1 MDSAR
6 RSLLVL
12 SATYLVSALLLW
24 RAHAK
29 QRDVWLWVVTGS
41 AGIALASLL
50 DRDRPLVWI
59 GLAIA
64 LGPQMVSATIGDLR
78 RGNRLLL
85 AIDIGGL
92 MTLAVGLVLGRHA
105 LTG

>member
-12 SATYLVSALLLW
+12 SATYLLSAFVLW
-24 RAHAK
+24 RASAK
-29 QRDVWLWVVTGS
+29 RRDVWLWIVTGS
-41 AGIALASLL
+41 AGIALTLLL
-50 DRDRPLVWI
+50 DRDRPFVWV

-78 RGNRLLL
+78 RGNRVLTL
-85 AIDIGGL
+85 IDIGGL
-92 MTLAVGLVLGRHA
+92 VTLAVGLALGRHA

>member
-12 SATYLVSALLLW
+12 SATYLLSAFVLW
-24 RAHAK
+24 RAQAK
-29 QRDVWLWVVTGS
+29 KRDVWLWTVTGS
-41 AGIALASLL
+41 AGIVLTLLL
-50 DRDRPLVWI
+50 DRDRALVWV
-59 GLAIA
+59 GLAVV

-78 RGNRLLL
+78 RGNRLLVAIDLGGLVTL
-85 AIDIGGL
+85 AI
-92 MTLAVGLVLGRHA
+92 GLVLGRHA

>member
-12 SATYLVSALLLW
+12 SATYLVSAFVLW
-24 RAHAK
+24 RLHSK
-29 QRDVWLWVVTGS
+29 RRDVWLWVVSGS
-41 AGIALASLL
+41 AGIALTLLL
-50 DRDRPLVWI
+50 DRDRPFVWI

-78 RGNRLLL
+78 RGNRALTL
-85 AIDIGGL
+85 IDIAGL
-92 MTLAVGLVLGRHA
+92 ITLALALILGRHA